1 MGLATDTEIGQ
12 HISFECVVTSAVAG
26 APLAPGGPPGWF
38 GPAMAVALAP
48 STAQVNALTAWVD
61 ATFAMSRNVTIRAA
75 NLAAF
80 SAVTP
85 APLRLPYV
93 EVPGGPV
100 AAGAQP
106 GVGRGLGQVPTIMSD
121 ELYGVSTGVVNAYA
135 DVYLHPQLAGGTLQ
149 QRRRALES
157 FLLRGY

>member
-1 MGLATDTEIGQ
+1 
-12 HISFECVVTSAVAG
+12 
-26 APLAPGGPPGWF
+26 
-38 GPAMAVALAP
+38 MAVALAP

-135 DVYLHPQLAGGTLQ
+135 AVYLHPNWLAERCSNDGVPSRASCFVGT
-149 QRRRALES
+149 ES
-157 FLLRGY
+157 EYDCIVRDFSLDFCVYFIMSISFSNFNRK